1 MASHSSVLAG
11 KKTQGQKSLRGYSL
25 WGHKESDKTDVT
37 EHTHTHTHRACYGI
51 HLRET
56 GTNGFQ
62 KLVTETT
69 ISDRICF
76 SPSR

>member
-37 EHTHTHTHRACYGI
+37 EHTHTHTHIGPAMEFI
-51 HLRET
+51 
-56 GTNGFQ
+56 
-62 KLVTETT
+62 
-69 ISDRICF
+69 
-76 SPSR
+76 